1 MKANAPAP
9 TARLSTL
16 PLARKTFILCTGALL
31 AAAGMAAVA
40 CPPAQALSTPDQPEL
55 SRPVI
60 AGKTAVKVSWKQV
73 DNATG
78 YRVYTIAEDGSLEKV
93 GSTPSK
99 GRTSLVVSG
108 LEPKQSYTFTVRAVK
123 KKGGSTSL
131 STWDEEGRTIKLAY
145 SWKYKDGYKLCYDSA
160 GKLIKD
166 VDGIIGKRSRY
177 VLKANTQRCVVT
189 AYAYDSAKKK
199 YCIPVKS
206 WLCSPSN
213 YTSSG
218 TWSSGAKHRFWTLFY
233 NSYSQWTMQ
242 IHGNILFHTVPYT
255 SYGNKTALSVT
266 EYNKLGTAASHG
278 CVRMPC
284 DGMKWIYDHC
294 PSGTT
299 VTIYRSSVAGPF
311 GKPSLQ
317 KLPKWHTWDPTDP
330 TCKSL
335 CTKHGCH

>member
-1 MKANAPAP
+1 MTSNSSIKRPAS
-9 TARLSTL
+9 RL
-16 PLARKTFILCTGALL
+16 AFL
-31 AAAGMAAVA
+31 AAGTVFAIASAALT
-40 CPPAQALSTPDQPEL
+40 CQPAFALSAPDQPQL
-55 SRPVI
+55 TRPIIVS
-60 AGKTAVKVSWKQV
+60 KTSVQVNWKQV

-78 YRVYTIAEDGSLEKV
+78 YRVYIIGEDGSLEKV
-93 GSTPSK
+93 GSSPSK
-99 GRTSLVVSG
+99 ARTSLVVEG
-108 LEPKQSYTFTVRAVK
+108 LEPKQTYTFTVRALK
-123 KKGGSTSL
+123 KKSGSTSL

-166 VDGIIGKRSRY
+166 VDSIIGKRSRY
-177 VLKANTQRCVVT
+177 VLKVNTQRCVVT

-199 YCIPVKS
+199 YCVPVKS

-284 DGMKWIYDHC
+284 DGMKWIYDRC